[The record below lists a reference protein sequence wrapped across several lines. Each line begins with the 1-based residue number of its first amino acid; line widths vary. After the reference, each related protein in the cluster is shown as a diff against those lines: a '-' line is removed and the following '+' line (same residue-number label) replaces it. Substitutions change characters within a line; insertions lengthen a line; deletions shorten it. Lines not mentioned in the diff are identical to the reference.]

1 MRVSQA
7 GRPLF
12 FVRHPFFLRGA
23 PSFCVVASYLYAV
36 SGEYELFLQGRY
48 TLYKY
53 IFVYLLK

>member
-12 FVRHPFFLRGA
+12 LRGTLFFLRGA
-23 PSFCVVASYLYAV
+23 PSFCGVASYLYAV
-36 SGEYELFLQGRY
+36 SGEYELFLRGRY